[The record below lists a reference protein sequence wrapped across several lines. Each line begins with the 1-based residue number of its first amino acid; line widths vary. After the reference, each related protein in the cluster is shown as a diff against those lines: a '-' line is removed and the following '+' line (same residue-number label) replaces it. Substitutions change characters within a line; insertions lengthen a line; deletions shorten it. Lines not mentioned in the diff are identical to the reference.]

1 MNLDELEPVEVEAVL
16 PLLPSPLEAD
26 ELNSRLRVNMDEG
39 TTICDGRETKEK
51 EWAKFWTGMA
61 PIWRRVPC
69 II

>member
-39 TTICDGRETKEK
+39 TTI
-51 EWAKFWTGMA
+51 
-61 PIWRRVPC
+61 
-69 II
+69 